1 MRRPA
6 VRMRLV
12 LSAANMRWQGL
23 QEVIPQALESIE
35 GSLICKVW
43 ERSQRILKAYGWG
56 AVFGDEAYKQQVFK
70 SHRRAGV
77 HRE

>member
-6 VRMRLV
+6 VRMRPV
-12 LSAANMRWQGL
+12 LSAANVRWQGL

-35 GSLICKVW
+35 GSLICKFW

-56 AVFGDEAYKQQVFK
+56 AVGDEAYKQQVFK
-70 SHRRAGV
+70 SHQRAGV